1 MTSPA
6 QFPLLPVYILGALQQ
21 GPRTSLELY
30 REVPFPVAFPQLR
43 AILDHLQQAFL
54 VRTIGTLRQP
64 QYELCPQTTP
74 CADGYTNAH
83 FDLVLDLLNLYR
95 TELELSRAT
104 RLDRACVHQ
113 ILAAALQQDLVE
125 MTCVGNLQIYTRQVP
140 TRTHR
145 TI

>member
-6 QFPLLPVYILGALQQ
+6 QLPLLPVYILGALQQ
-21 GPRTSLELY
+21 GPRTTHELY

-43 AILDHLQQAFL
+43 SVLEQLQQAFL
-54 VRTIGTLRQP
+54 VRMSGTGRQP

-74 CADGYTNAH
+74 CADGYTDAH
-83 FDLVLDLLNLYR
+83 VELVLNLLNLHR

-113 ILAAALQQDLVE
+113 ILAAALQRGLVE
-125 MTCVGNLQIYTRQVP
+125 MTCVGNLQIYTKQVP
-140 TRTHR
+140 TRNHR